1 MMEGVGFRRSLTR
14 GILLTFA
21 LVLSALLG
29 VAMWRG
35 GERRE
40 PQANA
45 PAGNAFE
52 ADMKLMDMEYT
63 EMERGQKLWTINAS
77 EAKFFEKEQKT
88 LLSAV
93 HLTFYS
99 RDNNELHLES
109 DEGILYAGAKDIEL
123 WGNVHAT
130 TPQGYTLVTE
140 RAFYN
145 HAEKTVSSETPVHIA
160 GPDLTLTGGQ
170 WRYLISEQRAFIE
183 GHVEATLV
191 IPPMEPPAT
200 QSGSAASANPVVRPT
215 SAPSPGNKANR
226 ANQSH

>member
-1 MMEGVGFRRSLTR
+1 MEGVGFRRSLTR

-21 LVLSALLG
+21 VVLSALLG

-40 PQANA
+40 PQPSA

-88 LLSAV
+88 LLSTV
-93 HLTFYS
+93 HLIFYS
-99 RDNNELHLES
+99 HDNNELHLES
-109 DEGILYAGAKDIEL
+109 ENGILYAGAKDIEL

-145 HAEKTVSSETPVHIA
+145 HAEKTVSSQTPVHVS
-160 GPDLTLTGGQ
+160 GPDLTLTGSQ
-170 WRYLISEQRAFIE
+170 WRYLISEQKAFVE
-183 GHVEATLV
+183 GQVEATLV
-191 IPPMEPPAT
+191 IPLMETPAA
-200 QSGSAASANPVVRPT
+200 QSGSGAGATAVRPT
-215 SAPSPGNKANR
+215 VAPSPDREGKSR
-226 ANQSH
+226 